1 MNDLVR
7 IRASCTWTATNRRK
21 ADIQKRRPKRPPKL
35 NGGALLLGRIGA
47 HTAAKNARHRNQYS
61 VTELRVTDAL
71 AQHKITLARVLTRI
85 LHRPPPPPSVNDRR
99 RKSSPYARYGSNIPH
114 TTSSPSK
121 KNFLSCLCGTPTIN
135 PTSNAPDRNRPTIK
149 TSPHTT

>member
-71 AQHKITLARVLTRI
+71 AQHTITLARVLTRI
-85 LHRPPPPPSVNDRR
+85 LHRPPPPLGSLTITPLFTLTAPSAEFPPLMKHQRR
-99 RKSSPYARYGSNIPH
+99 IQYPRCVCPAPLRHSRPHPLTHTHTH
-114 TTSSPSK
+114 TT
-121 KNFLSCLCGTPTIN
+121 N
-135 PTSNAPDRNRPTIK
+135 PTTQE
-149 TSPHTT
+149 

>member
-85 LHRPPPPPSVNDRR
+85 LHRPPPPHRLTERKHQRQKHSHKLQQHMPS
-99 RKSSPYARYGSNIPH
+99 P
-114 TTSSPSK
+114 PSHK
-121 KNFLSCLCGTPTIN
+121 K
-135 PTSNAPDRNRPTIK
+135 K
-149 TSPHTT
+149 T